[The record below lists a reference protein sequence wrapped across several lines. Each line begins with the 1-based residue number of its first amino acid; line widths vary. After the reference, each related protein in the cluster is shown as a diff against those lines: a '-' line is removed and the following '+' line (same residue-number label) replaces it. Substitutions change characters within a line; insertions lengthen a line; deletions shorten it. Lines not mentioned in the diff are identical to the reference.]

1 MYTRTSMFSIAR
13 NGNFILL
20 FVDLS
25 LDCRNITFGY
35 KFHFN
40 KEVNFQNKNSY
51 SAPTT
56 TTTPS
61 QRDED
66 DDDDE
71 HYGMFL
77 TSFYGFVI

>member
-40 KEVNFQNKNSY
+40 KEVNFQNKILFL
-51 SAPTT
+51 PTT